1 MTEDPKARCNQ
12 SKAIRRAHHDV
23 ITKLTKEIDELLSA
37 TTISEDMQ
45 TRLRIIFQQLEAKQ
59 SILDNLDRE
68 ILSLCE
74 LTDVD
79 VEKLTNL
86 KLSPLR

>member
-1 MTEDPKARCNQ
+1 MTEDPKARCDQ
-12 SKAIRRAHHDV
+12 SKAIRRAHRGV

>member
-1 MTEDPKARCNQ
+1 MTEDPKVHCDQ
-12 SKAIRRAHHDV
+12 SKAIRRAHRGV
-23 ITKLTKEIDELLSA
+23 IMKLTKEIDELLSA

-59 SILDNLDRE
+59 SILDNLDHE
-68 ILSLCE
+68 IFSLCE

>member
-1 MTEDPKARCNQ
+1 M
-12 SKAIRRAHHDV
+12 
-23 ITKLTKEIDELLSA
+23 KLTKEIDELLSA